1 VLVLQVVLH
10 VTHLVVSRQEVIQV
24 DSRALFYPVKKYEMF
39 VICTWICSLLVDQ
52 RLIPVLDEILHVPHL
67 VVSREQVVHIG
78 PSALFD
84 PAQ

>member
-1 VLVLQVVLH
+1 
-10 VTHLVVSRQEVIQV
+10 
-24 DSRALFYPVKKYEMF
+24 
-39 VICTWICSLLVDQ
+39 VICTWVGSFLVDQ
-52 RLIPVLDEILHVPHL
+52 RLIFVLDEVLHVSHL